1 MPATSNA
8 SAADRRAAPRPDP
21 GPFARIVERNIT
33 ALIERRRQEDRR
45 RRAQDRA
52 ADVITRFTGSMKF
65 VYIHLAIYATWICTN
80 LGLVPGLARLKGFD
94 QGFTVLAMEASVEA
108 IFLSTFV
115 LISQNRMQ
123 ALADKRA
130 DLDLQ
135 VSLLAEHEVTELIR
149 MVRAMAERMGV
160 AEARD
165 PELDELSQDVRPET
179 VLSRLEAAERR
190 AAGGPNA

>member
-1 MPATSNA
+1 MPYRHETT
-8 SAADRRAAPRPDP
+8 AAPP
-21 GPFARIVERNIT
+21 GPFARVVDRNI
-33 ALIERRRQEDRR
+33 AKLIERRREDDRR
-45 RRAQDRA
+45 RGVQDRA
-52 ADVITRFTGSMKF
+52 ADAITRFAGSMRF
-65 VYIHLAIYATWICTN
+65 VYIHLALYAAWILTN
-80 LGLVPGLARLKGFD
+80 LGLVPGLGGLKGFD
-94 QGFTVLAMEASVEA
+94 DGFTVLAMEASVEA

-160 AEARD
+160 DEAHD
-165 PELDELSQDVRPET
+165 PELDELATDVQPEE
-179 VLSRLEAAERR
+179 VLSRIEAAEERVPR
-190 AAGGPNA
+190 DR

>member
-1 MPATSNA
+1 MPMPVPS
-8 SAADRRAAPRPDP
+8 ADRRDAPRPDQ
-21 GPFARIVERNIT
+21 GPFARVIQRNIT
-33 ALIERRRQEDRR
+33 ALLQRRKEENQRR
-45 RRAQDRA
+45 SAQDRI

-65 VYIHLAIYATWICTN
+65 VYIHLAIYAAWIFTN
-80 LGLVPGLARLKGFD
+80 LGWVPGLARRKNFD

-123 ALADKRA
+123 VVSDKRA

-149 MVRAMAERMGV
+149 LVRDMAAKMGIG
-160 AEARD
+160 EAAN
-165 PELDELSQDVRPET
+165 PELDELAQDVKPET
-179 VLSRLEAAERR
+179 VLSRIEEAQERFGER
-190 AAGGPNA
+190 

>member
-1 MPATSNA
+1 MPATPDAPDS
-8 SAADRRAAPRPDP
+8 DRRQTPRPDP
-21 GPFARIVERNIT
+21 GPFARVVERNIA
-33 ALIERRRQEDRR
+33 ALIERRQQEDRR

-52 ADVITRFTGSMKF
+52 ADLITRFTGSMPF
-65 VYIHLAIYATWICTN
+65 VYLHLALYAAWIFTN
-80 LGLVPGLARLKGFD
+80 LGLLPGLGGLKGFD
-94 QGFTVLAMEASVEA
+94 PGFTVLAMEASVEA

-149 MVRAMAERMGV
+149 MVRAMADRMGV
-160 AEARD
+160 AEARN

-179 VLSRLEAAERR
+179 VLSRMEAAEHR
-190 AAGGPNA
+190 ALGDGDR